1 MSNRCLPTLLG
12 GILLAAATSAWG
24 QRPAAAKDTT
34 VTPAKVALGDSIFHG
49 QVAGGICYS
58 CHGPDAKGVAQLG
71 PDLTSGKWLH
81 GDGGY
86 GFIMQTIEQG
96 IPKPKQAAAPMPPMG
111 GGKLTPAQVNAL
123 AAYVYSL
130 SHGKGHSGRE

>member
-1 MSNRCLPTLLG
+1 MGMRQTHTLLG
-12 GILLAAATSAWG
+12 GILLAAVTSAWG
-24 QRPAAAKDTT
+24 QQPATAQRDTAI
-34 VTPAKVALGDSIFHG
+34 TPAKVALGDSLFHG
-49 QVAGGICYS
+49 QTGGAICYS

-81 GDGGY
+81 GDGSY
-86 GFIMQTIEQG
+86 GFIVETIEKG

-111 GGKLTPAQVNAL
+111 GGKLTPAQVSAL

-130 SHGKGHSGRE
+130 SHPRGH